1 MDHAGHDEGPNGPTV
16 DEELKV
22 ADDTVGFLMEG
33 LKVRGLEN
41 CVNMIILADH
51 GTVFVSIS

>member
-1 MDHAGHDEGPNGPTV
+1 MDHAGHDEGPYGPTV

-51 GTVFVSIS
+51 GTVFVLIS